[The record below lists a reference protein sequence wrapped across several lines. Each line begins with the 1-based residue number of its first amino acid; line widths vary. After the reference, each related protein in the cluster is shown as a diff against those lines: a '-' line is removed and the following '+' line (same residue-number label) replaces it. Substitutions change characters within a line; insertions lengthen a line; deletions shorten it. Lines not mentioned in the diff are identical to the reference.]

1 MQTTEVAVISH
12 LAALYVQMLLLSV
25 IHDHKSS
32 TDQISA
38 TRAGFGVK
46 MAVKL
51 HIGGEFKVQHPNC
64 QLSTANYQLSTA
76 ILAKSQQPNHLGGWF
91 WCQNDCLIT
100 Y

>member
-51 HIGGEFKVQHPNC
+51 HIGDFYFQTC
-64 QLSTANYQLSTA
+64 QLSADVQY
-76 ILAKSQQPNHLGGWF
+76 
-91 WCQNDCLIT
+91 
-100 Y
+100 